1 MKIPI
6 TSLFN
11 LNSLKQ
17 GNVRSVRA
25 KRHILYS
32 FGLKGISILVGLLY
46 VPLLLDYLDPERY
59 GIWLTLSSILGWF
72 EFFDIGLGNGL
83 RNRFT
88 EAVARN
94 NQELARTY
102 VSTTYALLGTIFTG
116 VLVIFYLVNPFLEW
130 SDILN
135 TSAVP
140 ERELSLLALVVF
152 TFFIIRFIFKLIGTI
167 LMADQRP
174 AVNSAFA
181 PLGSI
186 VTIIVIYILIKTT
199 KDGSLLVLGFVLS
212 FVPVLILIIMTF
224 ILFNGRYKKYKPSI
238 RFVNLKYSKDLLSLG
253 TRFFILQVS
262 SVILFSTSNIIIIQ
276 ILGPQEVTVYNIAH
290 KYFSIP
296 IMIYAIIMTPVW
308 SAVTDAYAKDDIRW
322 LRGVLSKL
330 NRISV
335 LFVVGIILMLL
346 ISGFV
351 YKFWIGDRVEIPFI
365 LSVMMAI
372 FAIINVILSPFS
384 HYINGFG
391 RLKLSTTVV
400 YFQII
405 VFIPLAIFLTKSS
418 LGAAGI
424 VLATCIINGL
434 GLFFEPVQT
443 HKILNNNANGIWGK

>member
-1 MKIPI
+1 
-6 TSLFN
+6 
-11 LNSLKQ
+11 
-17 GNVRSVRA
+17 
-25 KRHILYS
+25 
-32 FGLKGISILVGLLY
+32 
-46 VPLLLDYLDPERY
+46 
-59 GIWLTLSSILGWF
+59 
-72 EFFDIGLGNGL
+72 
-83 RNRFT
+83 
-88 EAVARN
+88 
-94 NQELARTY
+94 
-102 VSTTYALLGTIFTG
+102 
-116 VLVIFYLVNPFLEW
+116 
-130 SDILN
+130 
-135 TSAVP
+135 
-140 ERELSLLALVVF
+140 
-152 TFFIIRFIFKLIGTI
+152 
-167 LMADQRP
+167 
-174 AVNSAFA
+174 
-181 PLGSI
+181 
-186 VTIIVIYILIKTT
+186 
-199 KDGSLLVLGFVLS
+199 
-212 FVPVLILIIMTF
+212 
-224 ILFNGRYKKYKPSI
+224 
-238 RFVNLKYSKDLLSLG
+238 
-253 TRFFILQVS
+253 
-262 SVILFSTSNIIIIQ
+262 
-276 ILGPQEVTVYNIAH
+276 
-290 KYFSIP
+290 
-296 IMIYAIIMTPVW
+296 MIYAIIMTPVW